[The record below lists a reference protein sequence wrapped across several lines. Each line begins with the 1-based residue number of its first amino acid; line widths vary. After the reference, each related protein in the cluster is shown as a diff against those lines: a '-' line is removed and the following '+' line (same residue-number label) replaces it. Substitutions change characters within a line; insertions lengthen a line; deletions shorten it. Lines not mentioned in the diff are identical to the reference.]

1 MSTRLLVIFLVLG
14 GAPACHDPSPGSRTL
29 PIVGPSPTPPAGRA
43 VVQVVD
49 GWTGAP
55 VPGTRI
61 TLPASTHV
69 TDAQGRAEVPLGCE
83 RATFAAEGFLER
95 RVNCLVGA
103 VLEGR
108 TPVTL
113 WPVVNDEERRA
124 LRQSLFIADRL
135 SLATGDSGM
144 VVGFADNIRDRAE
157 VESALRAAA
166 TRIGDLTGG
175 RVTVPFAVPAPG
187 GDGYVISEAPMPPRC
202 THNWFTWTF
211 AVAGFCWEPTPE
223 YFVQEVTVDA
233 TRITRREVAL
243 RVLLYGWGMRQHDAP
258 GLLNATAPAAD
269 LSEFER
275 RSLHMASLRR
285 AIVWPDYER

>member
-43 VVQVVD
+43 VVEVVD

-55 VPGTRI
+55 VAGTRI
-61 TLPASTHV
+61 TLAASTHV
-69 TDAQGRAEVPLGCE
+69 TDAQGRAELPLACE

-113 WPVVNDEERRA
+113 WPVANDEERRA
-124 LRQSLFIADRL
+124 LRQSLFIADRF

-144 VVGFADNIRDRAE
+144 VVGFADTIRDRAE
-157 VESALRAAA
+157 VESVFQAAA
-166 TRIGDLTGG
+166 ARIGDLTGG
-175 RVTVPFAVPAPG
+175 RVRVPIGWPPSG
-187 GDGYVISEAPMPPRC
+187 GDGYVVSEAAAPPCASR
-202 THNWFTWTF
+202 WFTWTF

-223 YFVQEVTVDA
+223 YFVEEVTVDA
-233 TRITRREVAL
+233 TRITRRDVAL